1 VYRYYFDDDITV
13 ETTNNLVERLQA
25 VESKIE
31 LWFSTN
37 GGDTSAMSFF
47 VRFLN
52 SRKDDITVVL
62 TDRVYS
68 AGTFILTDFK
78 GKIKIKDLDA
88 VLFHLVDRE
97 SYNLR
102 KDGYTLN
109 SKTLTKQD
117 KEYNKIFA
125 EKIKNKRLLTNKQ
138 LKQLLN
144 GKDVVV
150 YQKQLKKWEQ

>member
-1 VYRYYFDDDITV
+1 MYRYYFNNEITV
-13 ETTNNLVERLQA
+13 ENLNNLVERLQA
-25 VESKIE
+25 VEGEIE

-37 GGDTSAMSFF
+37 GGDTSAMSFL

-68 AGTFILTDFK
+68 SGTFILTDFK
-78 GKIKIKDLDA
+78 GKIKIEDLDA
-88 VLFHLVDRE
+88 ILFHLADRE

-102 KDGYTLN
+102 KDGYSLSN
-109 SKTLTKQD
+109 KILTKQD

-125 EKIKNKRLLTNKQ
+125 EKIKNKGLLTDKQ
-138 LKQLLN
+138 LKQFLK

-150 YQKQLKKWEQ
+150 YQKQFKKWEQ